1 MTIQEFRDY
10 MSSGKP
16 VVGGGDVH
24 MMFHQLSQEALKI
37 TAEINGKYH
46 TPEQLHDLLEQLW
59 GREVPKTVGMF
70 PPFHTDCG
78 KNTIV
83 GERVFINMGCKF
95 QDQGGITIDE
105 GALIGHNVVLATINH
120 DLDPAKRQSMSYAPI
135 HIGKNVWIGA
145 NASWCCSDKGCG
157 TEYDCWRHSSKGDKK
172 DSDKR
177 QINRN
182 LWR

>member
-10 MSSGKP
+10 MASGKP

-37 TAEINGKYH
+37 TAEIN
-46 TPEQLHDLLEQLW
+46 
-59 GREVPKTVGMF
+59 
-70 PPFHTDCG
+70 HTDCG

-145 NASWCCSDKGCG
+145 NATVLAGV
-157 TEYDCWRHSSKGDKK
+157 TIGDGAVVAAGAVVTKDVEPNTIVGGIPAKVIKK
-172 DSDKR
+172 IEIKDR
-177 QINRN
+177 
-182 LWR
+182 

>member
-1 MTIQEFRDY
+1 
-10 MSSGKP
+10 
-16 VVGGGDVH
+16 

-78 KNTIV
+78 KNTVV

-145 NASWCCSDKGCG
+145 NATVLGWRDHRRWSRSSCWCSSDQERRAKYC
-157 TEYDCWRHSSKGDKK
+157 CWRRSCQGD
-172 DSDKR
+172 
-177 QINRN
+177 
-182 LWR
+182 

>member
-10 MSSGKP
+10 MASGKP
-16 VVGGGDVH
+16 VIGGGNVH

-46 TPEQLHDLLEQLW
+46 TPKQLHDLLEQLW
-59 GREVPKTVGMF
+59 GREVPKTVGLF

-95 QDQGGITIDE
+95 QNQGGITIDE

-120 DLDPAKRQSMSYAPI
+120 DLDPAKRQSSS
-135 HIGKNVWIGA
+135 G
-145 NASWCCSDKGCG
+145 SRCCGDEGCR
-157 TEYDCWRHSSKGDKK
+157 TEYHCWWRSCQGNKK
-172 DSDKR
+172 D
-177 QINRN
+177 RN
-182 LWR
+182 TLIIPIGR

>member
-1 MTIQEFRDY
+1 MA
-10 MSSGKP
+10 SGKP
-16 VVGGGDVH
+16 VIGGSDVH

-37 TAEINGKYH
+37 TAEINGSYH
-46 TPEQLHDLLEQLW
+46 SPEELHTLLEQLW

-78 KNTIV
+78 KNTVV

-120 DLDPAKRQSMSYAPI
+120 DLDPTA
-135 HIGKNVWIGA
+135 
-145 NASWCCSDKGCG
+145 
-157 TEYDCWRHSSKGDKK
+157 
-172 DSDKR
+172 
-177 QINRN
+177 
-182 LWR
+182 

>member
-10 MSSGKP
+10 MASGKP

-24 MMFHQLSQEALKI
+24 IMFHQLSQEALKI

-46 TPEQLHDLLEQLW
+46 TPEQLHNLLEQLW
-59 GREVPKTVGMF
+59 GREVSKTVGMF

-105 GALIGHNVVLATINH
+105 GWQPSIMTLTQPSVRVCRMPPSTSERTSGLEPMQRYLQV
-120 DLDPAKRQSMSYAPI
+120 
-135 HIGKNVWIGA
+135 
-145 NASWCCSDKGCG
+145 
-157 TEYDCWRHSSKGDKK
+157 
-172 DSDKR
+172 
-177 QINRN
+177 
-182 LWR
+182 